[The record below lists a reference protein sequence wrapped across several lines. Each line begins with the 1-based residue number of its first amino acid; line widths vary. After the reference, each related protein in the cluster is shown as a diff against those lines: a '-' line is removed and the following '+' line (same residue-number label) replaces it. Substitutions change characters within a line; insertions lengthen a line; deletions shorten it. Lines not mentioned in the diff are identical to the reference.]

1 MSCVPNIQWL
11 DENITDIEYNPAFK
25 EKFELLLQE
34 NPLSSVYDR
43 EEENI
48 QINRFAIEENYTVG
62 AKFILLLLIRHK
74 NSAIYRGSQK
84 NVFFSFQWG

>member
-62 AKFILLLLIRHK
+62 AKFILLL
-74 NSAIYRGSQK
+74 
-84 NVFFSFQWG
+84 